1 MLVLDDDV
9 HSWEI
14 ELIPQVDEIGGE
26 EAVVARAHDIP
37 VKSRM
42 RREMVWWR

>member
-1 MLVLDDDV
+1 MLLDDDVV

-14 ELIPQVDEIGGE
+14 ELIPQVEIGGE
-26 EAVVARAHDIP
+26 EAVVERAHDIT

-42 RREMVWWR
+42 KREMVWWR